1 MGAARG
7 RARNPR
13 TNAMYIRCA
22 FFEGRVKPG
31 CENAFATFVKDRLV
45 PLWTK
50 FPGADEVRVL
60 RQMDSDTAEPHYAMV
75 LAIRYPS
82 LAAIEEALKS
92 DVRQKSREETAEL
105 VKMFEGRIF
114 HTVFEVPHAT

>member
-1 MGAARG
+1 
-7 RARNPR
+7 
-13 TNAMYIRCA
+13 MYIRCA
-22 FFEGRVKPG
+22 FFEGQVKPG
-31 CENAFATFVKDRLV
+31 SETAFAAFVKDRLV

-50 FPGADEVRVL
+50 FPGAQEVRVL
-60 RQMDSDTAEPHYAMV
+60 RQRDSDTADPHYAMV
-75 LAIRYPS
+75 LSIGYPS

-114 HTVFEVPHAT
+114 HTVFEVPHAS

>member
-1 MGAARG
+1 
-7 RARNPR
+7 
-13 TNAMYIRCA
+13 MYIRCA

-31 CENAFATFVKDRLV
+31 CDDAFDAFVTERLM

-50 FPGADEVRVL
+50 FPGATEVRVL
-60 RQMDSDTAEPHYAMV
+60 RQRESDTAEPHYAMV
-75 LAIRYPS
+75 LSIAYPS

-114 HTVFEVPHAT
+114 HTVFDVLGQGR